1 MSLRNIHLIILISLT
16 TVLRIHNLGYKSIW
30 YDEAMTYF
38 ISSLGMK
45 SLKLISTETAQPLYF
60 LIMAPFVKL
69 LGGNEFGLRLIS
81 VILGILSIAVFYI
94 LIAKYHSFKLAF
106 YSGILLTLSPFHIWY
121 SQEARCYTLFL
132 TLTLSM
138 IYFFLQSLSSH
149 DRKSLYLFSFFSIL
163 NLYTH
168 YYSIIVL
175 LVIYLYILLF
185 HHKEKNKY
193 IKIGMVIVLAFLP
206 YFFAATIHH
215 IHFHSWQFSSLNWQN
230 LKNLALEF
238 SPFAPLTK
246 FPSLKY
252 LSWIMGSLVIYGI
265 IWGFRKMRFLPFF
278 TIGYISIVFMITTV
292 ISLYHHRF
300 MISILPF
307 YYLFLVIAI
316 FNLGKSFSTIF
327 YSCVIILSIFSLIH
341 YESWNKKPD
350 WRSVAH
356 YLQNYC
362 NREDKIF
369 IQPLWEKITL
379 EYYIP
384 HVEKRL
390 LKLRDVYYNKK
401 YKEFLLVIE
410 YNYKNPVRTFEILK
424 RVGNQGYSILNLREF
439 ERVWV
444 VKMKFTGGNYE
455 SKRTN

>member
-1 MSLRNIHLIILISLT
+1 MRLRNIRLLILIFIA
-16 TVLRIHNLGYKSIW
+16 VILRLHHLGYKSIW

-38 ISSLGMK
+38 ISSLGIK

-69 LGGNEFGLRLIS
+69 LGGNAFGLRLIS
-81 VILGILSIAVFYI
+81 VIFGILSIAVFYI

-138 IYFFLQSLSSH
+138 IYFFLQSLYTQ
-149 DRKSLYLFSFFSIL
+149 DKKSLYLFSFFSIF

-193 IKIGMVIVLAFLP
+193 IKIGLVIVLAFIP

-215 IHFHSWQFSSLNWQN
+215 MHLHPWQFSLLNWQN
-230 LKNLALEF
+230 LKNLILEF

-246 FPSLKY
+246 SPSLKY
-252 LSWIMGSLVIYGI
+252 LNWVIGFLVIYGI
-265 IWGFRKMRFLPFF
+265 ICGFKKMRFLPFF
-278 TIGYISIVFMITTV
+278 TIGYISIVFIITTV
-292 ISLYHHRF
+292 TPLYHHRF
-300 MISILPF
+300 MIAILPF
-307 YYLFLVIAI
+307 YYLFLVIAV

-327 YSCVIILSIFSLIH
+327 YSCVIILSMFSLIH

-356 YLQNYC
+356 YLQDSR

-369 IQPLWEKITL
+369 IQPPWEKISL

-390 LKLRDVYYNKK
+390 LKLRDIYNKK
-401 YKEFLLVIE
+401 YKEFLLVVE

-424 RVGNQGYSILNLREF
+424 QVRNLRYSILDIRDF
-439 ERVWV
+439 ERIWL
-444 VKMKFTGGNYE
+444 VKMKLTGGSYE
-455 SKRTN
+455 FKRTK